1 MDSDFCEDVD
11 ENYIRK
17 VFTTYINSA
26 VEAKGETYRPVSYTH
41 LMKELF
47 TESGV
52 MKNEK
57 DKKNIKRNY
66 PFIMVYALLL

>member
-1 MDSDFCEDVD
+1 MSNDMSPSKFDKSNKNLPFRRGVLYM
-11 ENYIRK
+11 NIYI
-17 VFTTYINSA
+17 
-26 VEAKGETYRPVSYTH
+26 
-41 LMKELF
+41 MKELF